1 MMTKIKPCTYVGK
14 KVQLVYTDDQ
24 YTKLKP
30 GDFGVV
36 RLVDDCGTIHV
47 NWEDGSNLGLIPG
60 VDKFHIITV

>member
-1 MMTKIKPCTYVGK
+1 MKQCAYVGK

-36 RLVDDCGTIHV
+36 RLVDDTGTIHV

>member
-1 MMTKIKPCTYVGK
+1 MTKIKPCTYVGK

-30 GDFGVV
+30 GDFGIV
-36 RLVDDCGTIHV
+36 RLVDDTGTIHV
-47 NWEDGSNLGLIPG
+47 NWENGSNLGLIPG

>member
-1 MMTKIKPCTYVGK
+1 MTKIKACTYVGK

-30 GDFGVV
+30 GDFGIV
-36 RLVDDCGTIHV
+36 RLVDDTGTIHV
-47 NWEDGSNLGLIPG
+47 NWENGSNLGLIPG

>member
-1 MMTKIKPCTYVGK
+1 MKKCSYVGK

-36 RLVDDCGTIHV
+36 RLVDDTGTIHV

-60 VDKFHIITV
+60 VDKFHIISV

>member
-30 GDFGVV
+30 GDFGIV
-36 RLVDDCGTIHV
+36 RLVDDTGTIHV
-47 NWEDGSNLGLIPG
+47 NWENGSNLGLIPG